1 MLREFMMTTKRK
13 RVLLLLPTRTYRATD
28 FLAAAEQLDIEVVIG
43 SDRPQT
49 LSELSPRK
57 TLTLNFRHPEKGTQ
71 EIVRFAAAYPIDA
84 IMGVDDDTTMLAAL
98 ASKALSFPHNTIES
112 AYATRNKYRMRKTL
126 ADAGIR
132 SPRFNLFSTD
142 ANPAALTHQVCFP
155 CVVKP
160 LSLSASRGVIRAEGQ
175 DEFIGAFHRVAAILQ
190 ASDIANRGDA
200 EAHQVLVESYIPG
213 IEIAL
218 EGLLLDGRLKTLA
231 IFDKPDPLD
240 GPFFEETL
248 YITPSK
254 LPDHLQRDITA
265 VAAQASK
272 TLGLR
277 EGPVHA
283 ELRLNDEGAWLLEIA
298 ARSIGGLCSRTLRF
312 GAGIS
317 LEELILR
324 HAVGMEVQSLEREE
338 AAAGVMMLPIPRR
351 GILREIRGK
360 PDAEKVAGIE
370 NITISIPLGQEVVPL
385 PEGSR
390 YLGFIFARGNTP
402 ADVEAALREAHG
414 QLDFVIVE

>member
-1 MLREFMMTTKRK
+1 MTSKRK
-13 RVLLLLPTRTYRATD
+13 HVLLLLPTRTYRATD
-28 FLAAAEQLDIEVVIG
+28 FLAAAGQLDIEVVVG

-57 TLTLNFRHPEKGTQ
+57 TLTLNFQDPVKGME
-71 EIVRFAAAYPIDA
+71 EIVRFAGAYPIDA
-84 IMGVDDDTTMLAAL
+84 IVGVDDDTTMLAAM
-98 ASKALSFPHNTIES
+98 ASKALSIPHNTVES
-112 AYATRNKYRMRKTL
+112 AHATRNKYRMRKAL
-126 ADAGIR
+126 GDAGIR
-132 SPRFNLFSTD
+132 SPHFNLFSTD
-142 ANPAALTHQVCFP
+142 ANPATLTHQVCFP

-160 LSLSASRGVIRAEGQ
+160 LSLSASRGVIRADEP
-175 DEFIGAFHRVAAILQ
+175 DEFIGVFHRVAAILQ

-200 EAHQVLVESYIPG
+200 EAQQVLVESYIPG
-213 IEIAL
+213 IEVAL
-218 EGLLLDGRLKTLA
+218 EGLLLSGNLKTLA

-248 YITPSK
+248 YITPSQ
-254 LPDHLQRDITA
+254 LPDHVHQDITA
-265 VAAQASK
+265 VTTKAAK

-312 GAGIS
+312 GTGIS

-338 AAAGVMMLPIPRR
+338 GAAGVMMIPIPRPV
-351 GILREIRGK
+351 ILREIRGK
-360 PDAEKVAGIE
+360 PEAEKVAGIE

-402 ADVEAALREAHG
+402 ADVEGTLREAHG
-414 QLDFVIVE
+414 HLDFVIVE

>member
-1 MLREFMMTTKRK
+1 MMSSKRK
-13 RVLLLLPTRTYRATD
+13 RILLLLPTRTYRATD
-28 FLAAAEQLDIEVVIG
+28 FLAAAGQLDIEVVVG

-57 TLTLNFRHPEKGTQ
+57 TLTLNFRDPAKGME
-71 EIVRFAAAYPIDA
+71 EIVTFAGTYPIDA
-84 IMGVDDDTTMLAAL
+84 IVGVDDDTTILAAM
-98 ASKALSFPHNTIES
+98 ASKALSIPHNTVES
-112 AYATRNKYRMRKTL
+112 AYATRNKYRMRKAL

-142 ANPAALTHQVCFP
+142 DNTVTLTHRVSFP

-160 LSLSASRGVIRAEGQ
+160 LSLSASRGVIRADRRDQ
-175 DEFIGAFHRVAAILQ
+175 FIDAFHRVVAILQ
-190 ASDIANRGDA
+190 ASGIANRGDA
-200 EAHQVLVESYIPG
+200 EAQQVLVESYIPG
-213 IEIAL
+213 IEVAF
-218 EGLLLDGRLKTLA
+218 EGLLLGGRLKTLA

-248 YITPSK
+248 YITPSQ
-254 LPDHLQRDITA
+254 LPVHLQQDITA
-265 VAAQASK
+265 VTAQAAK

-283 ELRLNDEGAWLLEIA
+283 ELRLNDAGAWLLEIA

-312 GAGIS
+312 GTGIS

-324 HAVGMEVQSLEREE
+324 HAVGIEVQSLEREKG
-338 AAAGVMMLPIPRR
+338 AAGVMMIPIPRP
-351 GILREIRGK
+351 GILREVRGK
-360 PDAEKVAGIE
+360 AEAERVAGIE

-390 YLGFIFARGNTP
+390 YLGFIFARRSTP
-402 ADVEAALREAHG
+402 ADVEGALREAHRR
-414 QLDFVIVE
+414 LDFVIVE